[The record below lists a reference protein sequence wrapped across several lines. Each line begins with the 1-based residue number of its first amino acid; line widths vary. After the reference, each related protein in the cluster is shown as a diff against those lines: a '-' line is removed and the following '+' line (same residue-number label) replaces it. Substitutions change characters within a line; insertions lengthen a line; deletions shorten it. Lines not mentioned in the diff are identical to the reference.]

1 MLIEQTLFGTVDK
14 VQQAIDLLREHEP
27 PEGYYLCFSGG
38 KDSTVIKALAEL
50 SGVKFDAHYQFTRI
64 EPFEAQ
70 EFIRKYHPDIIWD
83 YPPADMAELIV
94 KNVIPPTRLV
104 RYCCRCMKRC
114 FGRGRVKITGLRGEE
129 SYGRSLRPIVDVA
142 RDGSTHVNVIKIGRL
157 PTYGNSFTKTIFPIA
172 RCTMKASL
180 VWAVFFARIKP
191 KHKRNATL
199 FASPK
204 SSSIT
209 KTLAVNPSPSTKTN
223 FAAIKKA
230 QSGLRATTFFI
241 GGLMTATQKTNW
253 IMNNHSSVNG
263 DVFMKNDWLTIPDAQ
278 RYKALGNGMAQPC
291 ADFILKKLMEVTNV
305 QAPLTPPRL

>member
-114 FGRGRVKITGLRGEE
+114 FGRGRVKITGLRGAE

-142 RDGSTHVNVIKIGRL
+142 RDGSTHVNVIKNWTTADVWQFIHENNIPYCSLYDEGFTRVGCVL
-157 PTYGNSFTKTIFPIA
+157 CPNQTKAQTQRDLVRFPEIVEYYKDACRKSF
-172 RCTMKASL
+172 
-180 VWAVFFARIKP
+180 
-191 KHKRNATL
+191 
-199 FASPK
+199 
-204 SSSIT
+204 
-209 KTLAVNPSPSTKTN
+209 AVNKDK
-223 FAAIKKA
+223 FCGDKKSA
-230 QSGLRATTFFI
+230 KWTSGDDLFYWWVNDRHAKNKLDNEQSLF
-241 GGLMTATQKTNW
+241 
-253 IMNNHSSVNG
+253 S
-263 DVFMKNDWLTIPDAQ
+263 
-278 RYKALGNGMAQPC
+278 
-291 ADFILKKLMEVTNV
+291 
-305 QAPLTPPRL
+305 